1 MVRGSRVQRVA
12 ADVSVTGDQVP
23 EVVLM
28 APKGPEEEMVALL
41 STRWATRANVKYL
54 WGSPASV
61 ADLER
66 ARISNVTKSERSA
79 RRLVDSVCR
88 SRFVLCSRTST
99 ITRCGRIYK
108 TSCEQLLC
116 IETTRHPCL

>member
-1 MVRGSRVQRVA
+1 ML
-12 ADVSVTGDQVP
+12 VSQGDKVP

-41 STRWATRANVKYL
+41 NTRWATRANIKYL

-66 ARISNVTKSERSA
+66 ARISNVTL
-79 RRLVDSVCR
+79 LVPPVAD
-88 SRFVLCSRTST
+88 
-99 ITRCGRIYK
+99 
-108 TSCEQLLC
+108 E
-116 IETTRHPCL
+116 